1 MSKFSVKRPFTIFV
15 AVVIVLM
22 LGVVSFTR
30 MTTDLL
36 PQFNI
41 PYVMVITTYPGAS
54 PEKVESTVTEP
65 MESQLGKLNGVLNV
79 MSTSSENVSMVT
91 LEFEEDTNMDS
102 AMVKIASA
110 VDLVPLPDEAGSPMM
125 MEMSI
130 DMMATMYVSV
140 AYDGM
145 DIYELT
151 DFVQG
156 VVTPRMER
164 QNGVASVE
172 EMGAVN
178 KSVEIRLLEDEV
190 DALNDKLAAHVNGKL
205 AETKAELDKAQ
216 AELDKA
222 KNQMADAK
230 DALNQQQTTT
240 ATDLAE
246 SSKLVDQAM
255 ATQAAYQANLSSLQ
269 ASKQALEMELA
280 AYEEAKVQESY
291 ADINTLF
298 SSLPMLAA
306 IVGEDATKLPSDIK
320 DAIANPDKLTVAV
333 SVVEKASQIPM
344 ISSQIPDGT
353 AAFLTVETLT
363 QLDTANTRIPQI
375 GPAIANL
382 ETEIM
387 TAEAVLK
394 EVNTQVQAAVDSY
407 TALESGKM
415 AAAAGFGAAQA
426 QIATG
431 ESGLTEGQA
440 QLDEG
445 IKAYE
450 SARDQALKS
459 ANLDQLCSME
469 TLSQLIYAQNFAM
482 PAGYIYEGDS
492 QYLLKV
498 GEEFS
503 DIEQLKDTVLTKV
516 DGIGDIKLSDI
527 AAVTWIDNSQA
538 AYAKVNGE
546 QGVLLSIFKASTAGT
561 SEVSDNC
568 NEAMEA
574 LMEEYPGLHIS
585 TLMNQGDYIDYIVQ
599 SVLSNLVW
607 GAILAVVVLAVF
619 LRSVKPTLVV
629 AFSIPL
635 SVLVAVVLMYFSG
648 VTLNLISLSG
658 LALGVG
664 MLVDNSIVVIENIYR
679 LRGKGIPATRAAIM
693 GAKQVGGAII
703 ASTLTTICVFFPIVF
718 TTGMV
723 KQLFVDMALTIT
735 YSLLASLLVALSVV
749 PCMSAG
755 LLKNSEPRKQHF
767 MEKIYGIYE
776 KALRFCLRK
785 KLVPILIAVVLLAVC
800 VLQAVRT
807 GLILLPSMGGEQMSA
822 SYTVNEEYTDEQV
835 FELADEIM
843 EELTAIEGVE
853 TVGMM
858 SGSDEATASASA
870 TSLLSAGGKHN
881 MNIMMLLDE
890 KAAKDNSKIAKQ
902 IRAILEDKGTA
913 LEDFYVSES
922 NMDMS
927 ALLGSGM
934 ELVIYGDDQEELI
947 AISEDLMELLGQVEG
962 FENISNGQEEAD
974 PVLVVNIDKN
984 AAMRDGLTVAQIYA
998 ELAGALSTETTAA
1011 TLTMDGEQYSV
1022 KIIDEID
1029 QVTRDNLMDYTFD
1042 VTVMDETGAQTTET
1056 RTLSDFATVSDG
1068 KALVSINRDNQRTYL
1083 SVTAETMDGYNT
1095 TLLSREF
1102 AELLE
1107 GYDVPD
1113 GYEIEMSGETTAIED
1128 AMQDVF
1134 LMIALAIALIYLIMV
1149 AQFQSLLS
1157 PFIVIFTIP
1166 LAFTG
1171 GLLGT
1176 YITRQDISLVSMMGF
1191 LMLAGVIVNNG
1202 IVFVDYVNKLRLA
1215 GVSKTEA
1222 LVRTGKSRMRPIL
1235 MTTLTTVFAMLIM
1248 ACSQDAAAEMTR
1260 GMAVVVIGGLLYATL
1275 MTLFIVPVLY
1285 DIFFRRE
1292 LKNIEVQDKELEEI
1306 VDLTVEEL

>member
-1 MSKFSVKRPFTIFV
+1 MSKFSVKRPFTILV
-15 AVVIVLM
+15 AVIIVLM
-22 LGVVSFTR
+22 LGVVSFFR

-41 PYVMVITTYPGAS
+41 PYIMVITTYPGAS

-65 MESQLGKLNGVLNV
+65 LESQLGKLNGVKNV

-102 AMVKIASA
+102 AMVKMASA
-110 VDLVPLPDEAGSPMM
+110 VDLVSLPDEVGAPMM

-140 AYDGM
+140 AYEGM

-151 DFVQG
+151 EFVQNT
-156 VVTPRMER
+156 VTPQMER

-172 EMGAVN
+172 EMGAVT
-178 KSVEIRLLEDEV
+178 KTVEIRLLEDEV
-190 DALNDKLAAHVNGKL
+190 DALNDKLAAHVNSKL
-205 AETKAELDKAQ
+205 AETKAELDKAKG
-216 AELDKA
+216 EIDKA
-222 KNQMADAK
+222 KSQMAEAK
-230 DALNQQQTTT
+230 DALNKQQSVT
-240 ATDLAE
+240 ATELAE
-246 SSKLVDQAM
+246 ASKLIDQAL
-255 ATQAAYQANLSSLQ
+255 ATQAAYQANLTTLQ

-280 AYEEAKVQESY
+280 AYEQVLEQFANVDSIFQLLKQMAPGIGIDPDTLPSNLQEALTDPVKGQ
-291 ADINTLF
+291 
-298 SSLPMLAA
+298 A
-306 IVGEDATKLPSDIK
+306 IVDLVMQMGENESVGQFDA
-320 DAIANPDKLTVAV
+320 DAVQQLIEI
-333 SVVEKASQIPM
+333 VV
-344 ISSQIPDGT
+344 
-353 AAFLTVETLT
+353 V
-363 QLDTANTRIPQI
+363 RIPQI
-375 GPAIANL
+375 ETELANL
-382 ETEIM
+382 DVQIM
-387 TAEAVLK
+387 TAQAVLE
-394 EVNTQVQAAVDSY
+394 EVNKQVQAASDNYV
-407 TALESGKM
+407 AVESGKIS
-415 AAAAGFGAAQA
+415 AAAGFGAAQA

-431 ESGLTEGQA
+431 ETGLLEGEA
-440 QLDEG
+440 QLEEG

-450 SARDQALKS
+450 TARDQALKS
-459 ANLDQLCSME
+459 ANLDQLCSLQ

-482 PAGYIYEGDS
+482 PAGYLYEGDS

-503 DIEQLKDTVLTKV
+503 DIEQLKTTVLTSI
-516 DGIGDIKLSDI
+516 DGIGDIELQDI
-527 AAVTWIDNSQA
+527 AAVTWIDNAQA

-568 NEAMEA
+568 KAAMEA
-574 LMEEYPGLHIS
+574 LMEEHDGLQIT
-585 TLMNQGDYIDYIVQ
+585 TLMDQGDYIDYIVQ
-599 SVLSNLVW
+599 SVLSNLVL

-648 VTLNLISLSG
+648 ITLNLISLSG

-679 LRGKGIPATRAAIM
+679 LRGKGITATRAAVM
-693 GAKQVGGAII
+693 GAKQVAGAIA

-735 YSLLASLLVALSVV
+735 YSLVASLLVALTVV

-755 LLKNSEPRKQHF
+755 LLKNTKPKPQKF
-767 MEKIYGIYE
+767 MDQLYVVYE

-785 KLVPILIAVVLLAVC
+785 KWVPVVIAVALLAGC
-800 VLQAVRT
+800 AFQATRT
-807 GLILLPSMGGEQMSA
+807 GLVLLPSMGGEQMSA

-843 EELTAIEGVE
+843 EELTAIEGME

-858 SGSDEATASASA
+858 SGSDETTASASA
-870 TSLLSAGGKHN
+870 TSMLSVGGKHS
-881 MNIMMLLDE
+881 MNIMMLVDE
-890 KAAKDNSKIAKQ
+890 AAAKQNSKIAKQ
-902 IRAILEDKGTA
+902 ITAILEDKGDA

-927 ALLGSGM
+927 ALMGSGL
-934 ELVIYGDDQEELI
+934 ELVIYGNNPEELI
-947 AISEDLMELLGQVEG
+947 AISEDLMELIGQVEG
-962 FENISNGQEEAD
+962 FENISNGQEDSD
-974 PVLVVNIDKN
+974 PVLMVDIDKN
-984 AAMRDGLTVAQIYA
+984 AAMKEGLTVAQIYA
-998 ELAGALSTETTAA
+998 ELAGSLTTEATAA
-1011 TLTMDGEQYSV
+1011 TLTVEGAQYNI
-1022 KIIDEID
+1022 KIVDETHQITKEN
-1029 QVTRDNLMDYTFD
+1029 VLDYEFET
-1042 VTVMDETGAQTTET
+1042 TGMDETGAQVTET
-1056 RTLSDFATVSDG
+1056 HTLGEFASLSEG

-1083 SVTAETMDGYNT
+1083 SVTAETKDGYNT
-1095 TLLSREF
+1095 ALLSREVT
-1102 AELLE
+1102 ELLADYE
-1107 GYDVPD
+1107 IPD
-1113 GYEIEMSGETTAIED
+1113 GYEVEMSGETTAIAD
-1128 AMQDVF
+1128 AMKDVI
-1134 LMIALAIALIYLIMV
+1134 LMITLAIALIYLIMV
-1149 AQFQSLLS
+1149 AQFQSLMS

-1171 GLLGT
+1171 GLLAT
-1176 YITRQDISLVSMMGF
+1176 YITRQEISLVSMMGF

-1285 DIFFRRE
+1285 DLFFRRE
-1292 LKNIEVQDKELEEI
+1292 LKNIEIHDQELEEM